1 MNFNSLFQLRAARG
15 GMSALENAASVL
27 FMPDALSYL
36 LTGEKVCE
44 YTILDVAV
52 HGSPHAGDRRCTAAR
67 GGCRSRAFPA
77 GGDAR
82 PEDRVLCDAVARQTG
97 LGAVPVVAV
106 AGHDTASAVAAVPA
120 RNGRFAY
127 LSSGTWSLMGIE
139 VPEPIITEESYAMN
153 FTNEGR
159 RGRHGAVPEEHH
171 RHVAARTVPRG
182 VESPGQ
188 GV

>member
-1 MNFNSLFQLRAARG
+1 MPRAGRDVGAGKCRVGAFHARRAVVPAHRRE
-15 GMSALENAASVL
+15 GMRVYD
-27 FMPDALSYL
+27 P
-36 LTGEKVCE
+36 
-44 YTILDVAV
+44 LDVAV

-82 PEDRVLCDAVARQTG
+82 PEDRGALRRRGPADRAGGGARGGRRGARYGFGRGGRACPERALRLPLVGDVVADGHRGAGADHYGGVLCDELHQR
-97 LGAVPVVAV
+97 
-106 AGHDTASAVAAVPA
+106 
-120 RNGRFAY
+120 
-127 LSSGTWSLMGIE
+127 
-139 VPEPIITEESYAMN
+139 
-153 FTNEGR
+153 GR

-182 VESPGQ
+182 VEPPGQ